1 MENLE
6 NKVAHLDYYSNDT
19 LAKDNYRVAP
29 VNSAAYTRPPRII
42 LVKLEM
48 ARKDVCKLLEENEQL
63 SDDMDIS
70 IEVEHI
76 SDLRYKGKIVF
87 REEEIQE
94 EEIIEESEAET
105 SQYVTVDE
113 IAETEEH
120 TPTAHGDQLDETLLE
135 ISVEEKTAIE
145 VVNVK
150 EPLSKFW
157 TEEELTKIQTKPS
170 TVMGSLVDAQGP
182 FFIVKLDDDIL
193 GEKELYLNPFN
204 IKEYE
209 PTEEVMQG
217 EFWDIYCILG

>member
-1 MENLE
+1 M
-6 NKVAHLDYYSNDT
+6 DYYSNDT

-48 ARKDVCKLLEENEQL
+48 GRKDVCKLLEENEQL

-87 REEEIQE
+87 RE

-182 FFIVKLDDDIL
+182 LFIVKLDDDIL

-204 IKEYE
+204 MKEYE
-209 PTEEVMQG
+209 PTEKDMQG
-217 EFWDIYCILG
+217 EFSDFNCILGKKYPNSI